1 MQILSSLLTWLV
13 LVIAALLWVL
23 GMGAVLAV
31 LG

>member
-1 MQILSSLLTWLV
+1 MHIFSSLLTCLL

-23 GMGAVLAV
+23 GIGAVLAV